1 MSNLSP
7 KTKAAIV
14 VVAVGRKYASEI
26 YKHLGEDEIR
36 RLTLEVARLGDVT
49 DETLQETLREF
60 YSLCLS
66 KKMFAEGGLDYA
78 RQMLEDAFGHKIAD
92 GYLRQ
97 IEEMMDSNSL
107 NIIRNLDERALM
119 NVIQDEN
126 PQTVAFIL
134 SNAKPEQVS
143 AVVSKLPNE
152 KRVDVVSRIA
162 RIDRIS
168 KNVLRE
174 MERLIA
180 QKLKSVMQGGNSSAL
195 DGVGYVA
202 DVINSVDVRVEKS
215 ILEGIAQK
223 DPGLSEEIIKRM
235 FVFEDIL
242 ALDSAAVQ
250 KVLRDVDRRDLALAV
265 KGASDEIVEYIF
277 SNISQRIVEEI
288 REEISY
294 MTKVRLSDVE
304 GAQQKIVQVIRNL
317 EKSGEIVV
325 EKSGEGRDL
334 VV

>member
-1 MSNLSP
+1 MTDLSS

-14 VVAVGRKYASEI
+14 VVSIGREYASKI

-36 RLTLEVARLGDVT
+36 RLTLEVARLGDVP
-49 DETLQETLREF
+49 DEMLQETLKEF

-66 KKMFAEGGLDYA
+66 KKMFAEGGLDCA
-78 RQMLEDAFGHKIAD
+78 RQMLEDAFGHKVAD

-107 NIIRNLDERALM
+107 NIIKNLDEKALM
-119 NVIQDEN
+119 NIIQDEN

-143 AVVSKLPNE
+143 VVVSKLSNE

-162 RIDRIS
+162 KISRIS
-168 KNVLRE
+168 RNVLRE
-174 MERLIA
+174 MEKLIA
-180 QKLKSVMQGGNSSAL
+180 QKLKDVMYGGSNSAL

-202 DVINSVDVRVEKS
+202 DVINSVDVKVEKS

-223 DPGLSEEIIKRM
+223 DPELSEEIIKRM
-235 FVFEDIL
+235 FVFEDVLLL
-242 ALDSAAVQ
+242 ASSDIQ
-250 KVLRDVDRRDLALAV
+250 RVLRDVERRDLALAV

-277 SNISQRIVEEI
+277 SNVSQRIAEEI

-304 GAQQKIVQVIRNL
+304 SAQQKIVQVIRNL
-317 EKSGEIVV
+317 ERSGEIVV
-325 EKSGEGRDL
+325 EKSGKDDL